1 MWVIT
6 PGSRHAQ
13 RWYLSSSW
21 AVEATLVVTEEKSE
35 RLRQV
40 RWTLNRQDQLHGR
53 STHFSMDREPR
64 WRWCQLFWALKLG
77 EMNPGQMASHPGCQQ
92 KWNKSLS
99 AWLNFSFGSKAWQEA
114 SLMTSLLCKT
124 CRLGC
129 SDYNGCSYLNSSTAA
144 SGRPLSQV
152 LKGRYKYWPELPRK
166 GKVALEPPS
175 RFCHRHFCHSPAT
188 FPMPF
193 TSLSL
198 ANFKTLLFI
207 YVLSSK
213 LSQTAT
219 YCFSLC
225 FPLKFHSSL
234 KR

>member
-1 MWVIT
+1 
-6 PGSRHAQ
+6 
-13 RWYLSSSW
+13 
-21 AVEATLVVTEEKSE
+21 
-35 RLRQV
+35 
-40 RWTLNRQDQLHGR
+40 
-53 STHFSMDREPR
+53 
-64 WRWCQLFWALKLG
+64 
-77 EMNPGQMASHPGCQQ
+77 
-92 KWNKSLS
+92 
-99 AWLNFSFGSKAWQEA
+99 
-114 SLMTSLLCKT
+114 MTSLLCKT

-144 SGRPLSQV
+144 SGRSLSQV

-166 GKVALEPPS
+166 GKLALEPPS
-175 RFCHRHFCHSPAT
+175 CFCHRHFCHSPAT

-234 KR
+234 KRQHWNPSFFPLSSSLDWAGLPSTAPWTAVLIFCLWLSETMNAALKNPLLPYVPLHCSKQLQHGDKVLSCLTKI